1 MNKFIQLVIAITLL
15 AIIYVQHDVI
25 TKLKVKSNVVE
36 NISSTD
42 YTILNNQID
51 SLRNEL
57 FVNEMQVARYE
68 IALELLKEQNQN
80 AANEFELI
88 FTTQTE

>member
-1 MNKFIQLVIAITLL
+1 MKEFIKLGIAILML
-15 AIIYVQHDVI
+15 VVIYIQYTEI
-25 TKLKVKSNVVE
+25 KELKVKSQTTSDIVL
-36 NISSTD
+36 T
-42 YTILNNQID
+42 NQID

-57 FVNEMQVARYE
+57 FTNEMRVARYE
-68 IALELLKEQNQN
+68 IALELLKEQNQK

>member
-1 MNKFIQLVIAITLL
+1 MLVVIYIQYTEI
-15 AIIYVQHDVI
+15 
-25 TKLKVKSNVVE
+25 KELKVKSQITP
-36 NISSTD
+36 NIVLT
-42 YTILNNQID
+42 NQID

-57 FVNEMQVARYE
+57 FTNEMRVARYE
-68 IALELLKEQNQN
+68 IALELLKEQNQK

>member
-1 MNKFIQLVIAITLL
+1 MKEFIKLGIAILML
-15 AIIYVQHDVI
+15 VVIYIQYTEI
-25 TKLKVKSNVVE
+25 KELKVKSQTT
-36 NISSTD
+36 SD
-42 YTILNNQID
+42 ILLTNQID

-57 FVNEMQVARYE
+57 FTNEMRVARYE
-68 IALELLKEQNQN
+68 ITLELLKEQNQK

>member
-1 MNKFIQLVIAITLL
+1 MNKFIQLIIAITLL
-15 AIIYVQHDVI
+15 AVIYVQHDVI
-25 TKLKVKSNVVE
+25 TKLKVKSQTTPDSVL
-36 NISSTD
+36 T
-42 YTILNNQID
+42 NQID

-57 FVNEMQVARYE
+57 FTNEMQVARYE
-68 IALELLKEQNQN
+68 IALELLKEQNQK